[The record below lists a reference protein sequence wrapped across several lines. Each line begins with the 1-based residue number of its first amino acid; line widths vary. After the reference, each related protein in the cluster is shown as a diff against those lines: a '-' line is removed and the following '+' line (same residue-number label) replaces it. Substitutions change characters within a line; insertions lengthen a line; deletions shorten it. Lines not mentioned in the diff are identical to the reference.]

1 MFEET
6 RPYNDSEIPAAI
18 SRLASHPYFPIVCS
32 YLFPHQEIGY
42 LRTEF
47 SKISSVKEFQDKV
60 MYKLLTATIEKT
72 TAGFSYS
79 GTEGLSD
86 SNKCT
91 FIGNHRDIVLD
102 ASLLQY
108 ALYCSNLD
116 TSEITFGDNL
126 MKGDFVTDFGKINKM
141 FRIVRGGNIRDF
153 YKNSMEV
160 SSYMRYAITEK
171 NQSTWIAQRNG
182 RTKDGLDKT
191 EPGVLKMLAMS
202 SDKDFVE
209 NLTELNLTP
218 VAISYEYES
227 CDFLKTQEL
236 YVSRYQQYQKAPNED
251 FNSILHGITQPKGQ
265 VSMVITPSIT
275 KEELE
280 KCDLFQKSEKYN
292 ILAKIIDK
300 RIIRNYKLYKN
311 NYIAYDL
318 LQDSPVFSNNYTA
331 AEKNNFIE
339 YMHSGID
346 KIMGD
351 KDELTAIFLGIYA
364 NPVKNMLMH

>member
-1 MFEET
+1 MFENT
-6 RPYNDSEIPAAI
+6 RPYNDSEIPEAI
-18 SRLASHPYFPIVCS
+18 IRMGNHPYFPIVCS
-32 YLFPHQEIGY
+32 YLFPHQDIDF
-42 LRTEF
+42 LKKEF
-47 SKISSVKEFQDKV
+47 MKITSVNEFQDKV

-72 TAGFSYS
+72 TNGFSYS
-79 GTEGLSD
+79 GTERLSD
-86 SNKCT
+86 EHKCT

-153 YKNSMEV
+153 YKNSIEV

-182 RTKDGLDKT
+182 RTKDGFDKT

-202 SDKDFVE
+202 SDKPFVE
-209 NLTELNLTP
+209 NLSELNITP
-218 VAISYEYES
+218 IAISYEYES

-236 YVSRYQQYQKAPNED
+236 YVTRYQKYQKAPNED
-251 FNSILHGITQPKGQ
+251 FNSILKGITQPKGE
-265 VSMVITPSIT
+265 VTMVITPSIT

-280 KCDLFQKSEKYN
+280 KCDLFQKSDKFN

-300 RIIRNYKLYKN
+300 RIVKNYKLYKN

-318 LQDSPVFSNNYTA
+318 LQDTPLFTGNYSV
-331 AEKNNFIE
+331 AEKNNFID
-339 YMHSGID
+339 YMHSGLDTI
-346 KIMGD
+346 IGD
-351 KDELTAIFLGIYA
+351 KEELMSIFLGIYA
-364 NPVKNMLMH
+364 NPVKNMLSY